1 MSAVKQIEV
10 NGQSYPVR
18 YDINAL
24 CEFEDITGKSLI
36 TGIGETD
43 VRSIRALV
51 YVGLKSGHSFHYKG
65 VTKFTHSIEEV
76 GQWLD
81 LQNGV
86 VGKFM
91 EALSESLGVKKQSSS
106 DQEPGE

>member
-1 MSAVKQIEV
+1 MSAVKHIEV

-36 TGIGETD
+36 SGIGETD
-43 VRSIRALV
+43 IRSIRALV
-51 YVGLKSGHSFHYKG
+51 FVGLKSGHDFHYKG
-65 VTKFTHSIEEV
+65 ITKFTHTINEV
-76 GQWLD
+76 GQWLNLTD
-81 LQNGV
+81 GT

-91 EALSESLGVKKQSSS
+91 EALNDSLGIKKEASSS
-106 DQEPGE
+106 SQPGE